1 VPIIPSHPGPLVRRR
16 QLGSALRQHR
26 IGADLS
32 VKDVAG
38 RLLCSPS
45 KISRIESAQRNIS
58 ARDVRDLLDLYRI
71 TDPDVRTRLMRLAE
85 ESRETAW
92 WAPYNLGPAY
102 ERLIGLEGSATAI
115 YDYQMGAVPGLLQI
129 PEYTA
134 AVVSEWN
141 GDPDAIRK
149 AVEVRQARQ
158 KFINEET
165 RLEFVVD
172 ESVFRRSVGGPE
184 TMRAQIRKL
193 VDLSEGSSLELQVV
207 PFAAGAHQ
215 GLVTGFNI
223 LRFADSEPLDPA
235 AGMSDVVYLEGVVEP
250 AYLEQDDEVDGYL
263 KAFFGLQEKALTKQE
278 TISFMR
284 AVLRDL

>member
-1 VPIIPSHPGPLVRRR
+1 MVRRR
-16 QLGSALRQHR
+16 QLGSALRQYR
-26 IGADLS
+26 IDADLS

-45 KISRIESAQRNIS
+45 KISRMESAQRNIS
-58 ARDVRDLLDLYRI
+58 ARDVRDLIDIYRI
-71 TDPDVRTRLMRLAE
+71 TDPDVRAHLMQLAE

-102 ERLIGLEGSATAI
+102 ERLIGLEGSATVI

-134 AVVSEWN
+134 AVVGEWN
-141 GDPDAIRK
+141 SDPDAVRK

-158 KFINEET
+158 KFISENT
-165 RLEFVVD
+165 KLEFVVD

-193 VDLSEGSSLELQVV
+193 VDLSEGSTIELQVV
-207 PFAAGAHQ
+207 PFSSGAHQ
-215 GLVTGFNI
+215 GMVTGFNI
-223 LRFADSEPLDPA
+223 LRFASSQPLDQA

-250 AYLEQDDEVDGYL
+250 AYLEQADEVDGYL
-263 KAFFGLQEKALTKQE
+263 TAFFGLQRKALTKQE